1 MHKSPRRMVR
11 LPVRTALLQNVRL
24 SALCHLRVRLPV
36 RTALL
41 QNGICP
47 HQRVGGVR
55 LPVRTALLQNVQSS
69 SGNSLSGAITSQN
82 GTAPKLVNVKS
93 GLGYGAITSQNGTAP
108 KPLPSPCR
116 ARCRAITSQNG
127 TAPKLPPNHPGVIV
141 VRLPVR
147 TALLQN
153 RWAKVIV

>member
-82 GTAPKLVNVKS
+82 GTAPKPM
-93 GLGYGAITSQNGTAP
+93 GQGDCMTICAITSQNGTAP
-108 KPLPSPCR
+108 KQRHLPD
-116 ARCRAITSQNG
+116 AA
-127 TAPKLPPNHPGVIV
+127 AK

-153 RWAKVIV
+153 RVAGYQPCDWVRLPVRTALLQNWYRP